1 MYRYTQGNQAP
12 VGGIY
17 FAPFTAATD
26 YTVAESRCIMWI
38 ILVLLWLLPVA
49 LGIVI
54 AARVLGG
61 LPAVNKDEWRALFRD
76 TKDFKVSIWMGLTFT
91 TLAIVFFFIGVFEG
105 LVLPNIGSYWL
116 VLVPLLT
123 GVAATLLVI
132 FCLRTGGR
140 HSPLRHSVRSR

>member
-1 MYRYTQGNQAP
+1 
-12 VGGIY
+12 
-17 FAPFTAATD
+17 
-26 YTVAESRCIMWI
+26 MWI

-61 LPAVNKDEWRALFRD
+61 LPAVNEAEWRALFRD
-76 TKDFKVSIWMGLTFT
+76 TKDFKVSIWMALTFT
-91 TLAIVFFFIGVFEG
+91 TLMILFFSIGVLEG

-123 GVAATLLVI
+123 GLAAMLLVI
-132 FCLRTGGR
+132 LCLRTSGR
-140 HSPLRHSVRSR
+140 QSPVRQSVRSRGRASRRRVWSR

>member
-1 MYRYTQGNQAP
+1 
-12 VGGIY
+12 
-17 FAPFTAATD
+17 
-26 YTVAESRCIMWI
+26 MWI

-61 LPAVNKDEWRALFRD
+61 LPAVNEDEWRVLFRD

-140 HSPLRHSVRSR
+140 HSPLRHSVRSRGGATRSRRVLYR